1 MSLRIEKLLTQMES
15 LGVDTIIVSS
25 PYNRRYL
32 SGFTGSSGYLVITKE
47 NRFMLTDF
55 RYIEQAT
62 QQCTGFEIVDFFKL
76 GLIETIADTLKK
88 CGSKNVGFENATL
101 TYKEFKYFESSLEG
115 VEWIPLHD
123 HIEKI
128 RMIKD
133 EQEIQTIA
141 HASSIGDAAFSHI
154 LNVIRP
160 GISEIDVAIE
170 LEFFMKKQ
178 GASKL
183 SFDTIVA
190 SGKRSSLPHAVP
202 TQKRIEKGDFVT
214 LDFGCLYEG
223 YCSDMTR
230 TIVVGQASDK
240 QKEIYNLVLKAQ
252 MTALDKIQSGIIGKV
267 GDNYAREIINGAGY
281 EAYFGHGLGH
291 SLGLEVHEQ
300 PRFSKLSEELILPG
314 MIMSVEP
321 GIYIPDF
328 GGVRIEDLIL
338 IEEKGIRNFV
348 TSPKEL
354 IEL

>member
-1 MSLRIEKLLTQMES
+1 MSQRIEKLLTQME
-15 LGVDTIIVSS
+15 LLNIDAVIVSN

-32 SGFTGSSGYLVITKE
+32 SGFTGSSGYLVISKE
-47 NRFMLTDF
+47 KRIMLTDF

-62 QQCTGFEIVDFFKL
+62 KQCQGFEIVDFFKK
-76 GLIETIADTLKK
+76 GLMDTLAESLVDCKAIRI
-88 CGSKNVGFENATL
+88 GFENATL
-101 TYKEFKYFESSLEG
+101 TYKEFTHFEATLKG
-115 VEWIPLHD
+115 FEWVPLHD
-123 HIEKI
+123 VIEKI

-133 EQEIQTIA
+133 EQEIKTVA
-141 HASSIGDAAFSHI
+141 LASSIGDAAFSHI
-154 LNVIRP
+154 LTVIRQ
-160 GISEIDVAIE
+160 GMTEIDVAIE

-190 SGKRSSLPHAVP
+190 SGTRSSLPHAVP
-202 TQKRIEKGDFVT
+202 TNKVIESGDFVT
-214 LDFGCLYEG
+214 LDFGCIFEG

-230 TIVVGQASDK
+230 TIVVGKASER
-240 QKEIYNLVLKAQ
+240 QKEIYELVLKAQ
-252 MTALDKIQSGIIGKV
+252 QTALEMIQPGIVGKV
-267 GDNYAREIINGAGY
+267 GDSYARSIINNAGY
-281 EAYFGHGLGH
+281 AQYFGHGLGH

-300 PRFSKLSEELILPG
+300 PRFSQLSDEIILPG

-338 IEEKGIRNFV
+338 IETSGIRNFV

-354 IEL
+354 IEV